1 MFKKLAKLILPAFC
15 AFLLSYPVQ
24 LRAGFGNEAFE
35 DDPSLRQDENLE
47 WPEVEFPSA
56 EERGRG
62 FKPGESF
69 EYRAQWGW
77 FRKAGRIAFSTEASD
92 DLDQPALLVKTETS
106 SAGMIRAFYPM
117 NLSATTVLDSKNWRM
132 IRNETKGKVRSDKSS
147 TITLF
152 DFDRGLMNYE
162 DEVEPRFNHIR
173 KVPYDCPIDYAS
185 VFLQLRGMDLAV
197 GKSYPIFVSTKGK
210 FYYALL
216 QVMKTEE
223 LDTDIGD
230 VDCFRLEPVS
240 SYPVSKVFR
249 EGGKMAIW
257 ITTDERR
264 IPVRFDVKTSVGN
277 ASIRLEKYKLAT
289 D

>member
-1 MFKKLAKLILPAFC
+1 MFKNCFQLILPALS
-15 AFLLSYPVQ
+15 ALLLFAPAP

-35 DDPSLRQDENLE
+35 DDPALRQQDDLE

-56 EERGRG
+56 ETRGRG

-92 DLDQPALLVKTETS
+92 DPEQPALIVKTETS
-106 SAGMIRAFYPM
+106 SAGLIRKFYPM
-117 NLSATTVLDSKNWRM
+117 TLVATTILDTKNWRM
-132 IRNETKGKVRSDKSS
+132 LRNETKGKVRSDESS

-152 DFDRGLMNYE
+152 DFERDLMNYE
-162 DEVEPRFNHIR
+162 DQIEPEYNHIR
-173 KVPYDCPIDYAS
+173 ALPYDCPVDYSSA
-185 VFLQLRGMDLAV
+185 FLQLRGMDLAID
-197 GKSYPIFVSTKGK
+197 KTYPIFVSTKGK
-210 FYYALL
+210 FYYAVLK
-216 QVMKTEE
+216 VMEIET
-223 LDTDIGD
+223 LDTDIGEIE
-230 VDCFRLEPVS
+230 CFRLEPIS
-240 SYPVSKVFR
+240 SFPVSKVFR
-249 EGGKMAIW
+249 EGGKMAVW
-257 ITTDERR
+257 ITTDDRR